1 MFAVNDPYL
10 GGTHF
15 NDVRIIRP
23 IFHEGRIIAYAQANG
38 HWADVGG
45 SVPGSFDINAKEHF
59 GEGLRIPPVRLWD
72 RGVYRPD
79 VGRLIFSN
87 TRMPT
92 DCEGDMHAQAEATR
106 ACEREIL
113 RLVGALRRRHRR
125 DGVRRGAELRRAAHA
140 RPHRGA
146 ARRGDGDGRLPRPRP
161 GRRRGPDPDPRQDD
175 HLGRPRALRPE
186 RLAPGRRLV
195 PQLGLRR
202 HHLGRLRGHQDV
214 LPRRA
219 AQLGLLPRGHGRSR
233 ARGHA
238 SSTRRGRSRS
248 PASARGRTR
257 RS

>member
-23 IFHEGRIIAYAQANG
+23 DLPRGPDHRLRPGQRALGRRRRIGAGLVRHQRQGALRRGPAHPARAAVG
-38 HWADVGG
+38 SRRVPARRRPADLLQHPHAHRLRGRHAR
-45 SVPGSFDINAKEHF
+45 PGRGDA
-59 GEGLRIPPVRLWD
+59 GLRARDPAA
-72 RGVYRPD
+72 
-79 VGRLIFSN
+79 GR
-87 TRMPT
+87 
-92 DCEGDMHAQAEATR
+92 
-106 ACEREIL
+106 
-113 RLVGALRRRHRR
+113 ALRRRHRR

-146 ARRGDGDGRLPRPRP
+146 ARCGDGDGRLPRPRP

-202 HHLGRLRGHQDV
+202 HHLGRLRGYQDV

-219 AQLGLLPRGHGRSR
+219 AQLGLLPRRRRSTSGPR
-233 ARGHA
+233 AA
-238 SSTRRGRSRS
+238 SSTRPGRSRS
-248 PASARGRTR
+248 PASAPGPTR